1 MPLDIPQNHIHRI
14 WGEQEPKVE
23 AERYSGNGKMGTPRY
38 SNMPVLTARYWAL
51 GLMDTWPPYSVI
63 R

>member
-23 AERYSGNGKMGTPRY
+23 AERYSEMVKWELPRLLEY
-38 SNMPVLTARYWAL
+38 APFRLHDTGHWGWWTR
-51 GLMDTWPPYSVI
+51 GLHI
-63 R
+63 Q